1 MATKERVKFG
11 VAIPYIFPD
20 GPPDMAL
27 VRQVI
32 QKVDVL
38 GYHSA
43 WVGDGIPGYSRSLD
57 PITLL
62 GYAAAIS
69 SNIRLGISILAT
81 PLRNPLQVAKMMG
94 CVDQLSGGR
103 LDLGIGFGLDHA
115 YIPAY
120 GVPLRE
126 RVPRLVEGLNIMKAL
141 WTQSP
146 VNFQGQFW
154 QLEGVNMEPKP
165 IQKPHPPIWFGG
177 QHPDALRRAVRHG
190 DGWMGAGSSS
200 TAQFMEA
207 VAVLRRSLEE
217 QGRDPSTFAIA
228 KRVYIAVEDDER
240 EAEKRLREYTDHVYH
255 SSDRAVEVS
264 VWGSPGKCIQELAEI
279 TGMGAQLL
287 MLDAV
292 YDQLEQVDRLAQDVM
307 PYL

>member
-1 MATKERVKFG
+1 MSTSEKVKF
-11 VAIPYIFPD
+11 AYSIPAVFPN
-20 GPPDMAL
+20 GPPDMKL
-27 VRQVI
+27 VRDVI
-32 QKVDVL
+32 QKGEAL

-57 PITLL
+57 PFTLL

-69 SNIRLGISILAT
+69 SNVRLGVSVLVT

-94 CVDQLSGGR
+94 CIDQLSGGR
-103 LDLGIGFGLDHA
+103 LILGIGFGLDHA

-207 VAVLRRSLEE
+207 DAVLRRSLEE
-217 QGRDPSTFAIA
+217 QGRDPSTFAIS
-228 KRVYIAVEDDER
+228 KKVFIAVEDDER
-240 EAEKRLREYTDHVYH
+240 KAEKRLREFTGHVYH
-255 SSDRAVEVS
+255 DPDRAVEVS
-264 VWGSPGKCIQELAEI
+264 VWGSPGKCIEQLAEL
-279 TGMGAQLL
+279 TGAGVQLL
-287 MLDAV
+287 LLEAI
-292 YDQLEQVDRLAQDVM
+292 YDQLEQIERLAQDVM
-307 PYL
+307 PHL